1 MFYTIISILGWSV
14 LIIVGTLGAI
24 AILFGLFAVSDW
36 LVLKSRPDNYWNDKP
51 KLHRFL
57 ENICDLPIIFIWLI
71 LYIIWVVCYGC
82 AAIVYIIFSGI
93 AKLFRKI
100 TNK

>member
-14 LIIVGTLGAI
+14 LIIVGTLSVI
-24 AILFGLFAVSDW
+24 AVLFGLLAVSDW
-36 LVLKSRPDNYWNDKP
+36 LVLKSKSDDYWDNKP

-71 LYIIWVVCYGC
+71 LYIIWVVCYGSI
-82 AAIVYIIFSGI
+82 ALIYLAIIGI
-93 AKLFRKI
+93 AKLFRK
-100 TNK
+100 